1 MQLSKQLKP
10 ITFPLKHGEALVCD
24 ICAKL
29 ITDGQTVFLVHV
41 KRKYET
47 PLQVRCNKCNSKEEA
62 AS

>member
-1 MQLSKQLKP
+1 
-10 ITFPLKHGEALVCD
+10 LKHGEALVCD